1 MFGIFKR
8 FRVYLIMFAAFAAF
22 AGVAYWYYQD
32 TQKALQTYAQNQA
45 TLESSLQ
52 FQRQATESLQ
62 RDIVMMQSTITELND
77 AFSQS
82 RERVNEL
89 EDKFNT
95 SANGDARD
103 IGEIAEKRPES
114 VERVINKGT
123 RDVNRCIELLSGAT
137 PIQEDYNNEELVDCI
152 STD

>member
-8 FRVYLIMFAAFAAF
+8 FRVYLIMFAAFATF
-22 AGVAYWYYQD
+22 AGVAYWYYTD

-45 TLESSLQ
+45 TLETSLTL
-52 FQRQATESLQ
+52 QRQATESLQ
-62 RDIVMMQSTITELND
+62 RDIAVMQATITELND
-77 AFSQS
+77 AFAQS
-82 RERVNEL
+82 RKLVNEL
-89 EDKFNT
+89 ENKFNT

-114 VERVINKGT
+114 IERLVNGAT
-123 RDVNRCIELLSGAT
+123 REVGRCIELLSGALPT
-137 PIQEDYNNEELVDCI
+137 QEDYNNEELVDCI

>member
-8 FRVYLIMFAAFAAF
+8 FRVYLIMFSAFAAF

-62 RDIVMMQSTITELND
+62 RDIVIMQSTITELNN

-89 EDKFNT
+89 ENKFNT
-95 SANGDARD
+95 SANGNARD

-114 VERVINKGT
+114 VERLVNSAT
-123 RDVNRCIELLSGAT
+123 RDVNRCIELLSGT
-137 PIQEDYNNEELVDCI
+137 IPTEEDYNNEELVDCI

>member
-8 FRVYLIMFAAFAAF
+8 FRVYLIMFAAFATF

-45 TLESSLQ
+45 TLETSLLL
-52 FQRQATESLQ
+52 QRQATESLQ
-62 RDIVMMQSTITELND
+62 RDIVVMQSTITQLND
-77 AFSQS
+77 AFAQS
-82 RERVNEL
+82 RQRVNEL
-89 EDKFNT
+89 ESKFNT

-103 IGEIAEKRPES
+103 IGELAEQKPAL
-114 VERVINKGT
+114 VERVINNGT
-123 RDVNRCIELLSGAT
+123 RDVNRCIELLSGAVPT
-137 PIQEDYNNEELVDCI
+137 QEDYNNEELVDCI

>member
-62 RDIVMMQSTITELND
+62 RDIVIMQSTITELNN

-89 EDKFNT
+89 ENKFNT
-95 SANGDARD
+95 SANGNARD

-114 VERVINKGT
+114 VERLVNSAT
-123 RDVNRCIELLSGAT
+123 RDVNRCIELLSGT
-137 PIQEDYNNEELVDCI
+137 IPTEEDYNNEELVDCI

>member
-62 RDIVMMQSTITELND
+62 RDIVIMQSTITELNN

-89 EDKFNT
+89 ESKFNT

-114 VERVINKGT
+114 VERLVNGAA
-123 RDVNRCIELLSGAT
+123 RDVNRCIELLSGALPT
-137 PIQEDYNNEELVDCI
+137 QGDYNNEELVDCI
-152 STD
+152 SID